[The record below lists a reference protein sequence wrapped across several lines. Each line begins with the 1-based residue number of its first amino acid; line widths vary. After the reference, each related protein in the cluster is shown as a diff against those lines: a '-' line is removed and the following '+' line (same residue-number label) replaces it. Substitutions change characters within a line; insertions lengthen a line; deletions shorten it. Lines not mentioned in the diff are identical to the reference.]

1 MTPRLVGQDKI
12 PNFAKIPLSLKFQKR
27 FEHKEN
33 QTKYRSLSV
42 KPGQGHVR
50 ILIYRTWA
58 IITCRHSPVNVAGIY
73 IEISLDVRAP

>member
-1 MTPRLVGQDKI
+1 MTPRLGGQDKI
-12 PNFAKIPLSLKFQKR
+12 PNFAKIPSLKFQKR

-42 KPGQGHVR
+42 KPDRGPVR